1 MHAEGKSSGKRR
13 GPAVFGITT
22 RQRAKVKS
30 FALCPFPFDLRSYLG
45 AAREVKNPFAEFAVS
60 LFATLRAIPR
70 GANRLM
76 AGFPLEGVRAGEA
89 KRRPGQISKQ
99 SQNAQVAVLAENRHG
114 IVMESEDCF
123 NLPSGAIPSANPNHL
138 GGKTEQGG
146 QIAEISVPASDC
158 IPLVASGVLNRQV
171 RGSVKSHRVDMCR
184 ARIKIRQAFHQP
196 RRKVLIKEELQS
208 RATMRWCSR
217 SAA

>member
-1 MHAEGKSSGKRR
+1 M
-13 GPAVFGITT
+13 
-22 RQRAKVKS
+22 
-30 FALCPFPFDLRSYLG
+30 
-45 AAREVKNPFAEFAVS
+45 KNPFAEFAVS

-99 SQNAQVAVLAENRHG
+99 SQNAQVAVLVENRHG
-114 IVMESEDCF
+114 IVMELEDCF

-146 QIAEISVPASDC
+146 
-158 IPLVASGVLNRQV
+158 
-171 RGSVKSHRVDMCR
+171 
-184 ARIKIRQAFHQP
+184 
-196 RRKVLIKEELQS
+196 
-208 RATMRWCSR
+208 
-217 SAA
+217 

>member
-1 MHAEGKSSGKRR
+1 
-13 GPAVFGITT
+13 
-22 RQRAKVKS
+22 
-30 FALCPFPFDLRSYLG
+30 LPFDLLSNPG
-45 AAREVKNPFAEFAVS
+45 AAREVENPFAEFTLS
-60 LFATLRAIPR
+60 ETNGLRAIRR
-70 GANRLM
+70 GANRLR
-76 AGFPLEGVRAGEA
+76 AGFPLEGVRAGKA
-89 KRRPGQISKQ
+89 RRRPGQISKH
-99 SQNAQVAVLAENRHG
+99 SQNAQVGVLVENRHG
-114 IVMESEDCF
+114 IVMESEDRF
-123 NLPSGAIPSANPNHL
+123 NLPSGAIPSANPDHL
-138 GGKTEQGG
+138 GGKAEQGG

-196 RRKVLIKEELQS
+196 GREVLIKQELQS